1 MVKRIRLTTDARLS
15 LTMPDS
21 AEKRVIPGCH
31 RDSRY
36 YCVDVCVLTPR
47 LPFGR
52 LVLQVPSTIAELDD
66 PDDARMKCMEV
77 WGGNGATNN
86 YLSRPGLDVW
96 IWSQSQGCADAG
108 GGDLHLLSSCA
119 SGRITRILLADVC
132 GFGPLFAEFA
142 FELREMMKRN
152 VNSIQQARCVREM
165 SDRLEDA
172 SQRGGFASTLI
183 STFFA
188 PNRSLALCN
197 AGHPPP
203 LLFRAQA
210 RTWSVLRQAPV
221 NMSSADAHLGVVSR
235 GEYQQFKVKL
245 EVGDMV
251 LSQSNPLTE
260 CRSANGGIIGL
271 EGLLSRVRQ
280 LDPQKPSNL
289 ATKLVTQIR
298 NEHADNLATEDATV
312 LLCRAT
318 VTRVAW
324 QDNLL
329 APFRLLRAV
338 ADETRIE

>member
-1 MVKRIRLTTDARLS
+1 
-15 LTMPDS
+15 
-21 AEKRVIPGCH
+21 
-31 RDSRY
+31 
-36 YCVDVCVLTPR
+36 
-47 LPFGR
+47 
-52 LVLQVPSTIAELDD
+52 
-66 PDDARMKCMEV
+66 MEV

-86 YLSRPGLDVW
+86 HLTRPGLDVW
-96 IWSQSQGCADAG
+96 IWSQSQGFAAAG

-142 FELREMMKRN
+142 GELREMMKRN
-152 VNSIQQARCVREM
+152 VNTIQQARCVREM

-183 STFFA
+183 STYFA
-188 PNRSLALCN
+188 PTRSFALCN

-210 RTWSVLRQAPV
+210 QAWSVLKQSPAE
-221 NMSSADAHLGVVSR
+221 MSSADGHLGVVSR

-251 LSQSNPLTE
+251 LGHSDSLTE
-260 CRSANGGIIGL
+260 SRSASGGRIGL
-271 EGLLSRVRQ
+271 EGLLSRVRH
-280 LDPQKPSNL
+280 LDSQKPSAL
-289 ATKLVTQIR
+289 ATTLVTQIR
-298 NEHADNLATEDATV
+298 NEHADNLATQDATL

-318 VTRVAW
+318 NTRVAW

-338 ADETRIE
+338 ADETRME